1 MMGKTV
7 LKVIVFLIIGYLVMV
22 GLMTAFQNQMIFHP
36 SSRMMDSPERLGLDW
51 AKHWVETS
59 DGLLLHSW
67 MIGRPENQPVVVYS
81 HGNAGNIS
89 GRIDIAGVIAEQGAA
104 VFLYDYRGY
113 GKSEGSPTEEGIY
126 RDGEAVVRYLRDKQ
140 SIPERS
146 MIFFGRSLGGAV
158 AARQAAEFDGAG
170 LVLDS
175 AFISGREIAIDIY
188 PFIPGFLVGVD
199 FPIKEDLRRFGSEHI
214 MILHA
219 INDRIIPFH
228 HGEELYRIAR
238 ETAGSENV
246 MFRELQGGHNTG
258 FSQSRDVYWE
268 SWKEFLSGVESI
280 E

>member
-1 MMGKTV
+1 MG
-7 LKVIVFLIIGYLVMV
+7 LITL
-22 GLMTAFQNQMIFHP
+22 LQNQLIFHP
-36 SSRMMDSPERLGLDW
+36 SAEIWNTPDRLGMEW
-51 AKHWVETS
+51 SEHYVGTS
-59 DGLLLHSW
+59 DGVLLHGW
-67 MIGRPENQPVVVYS
+67 LIGDPSDKPTVIYS

-126 RDGEAVVRYLRDKQ
+126 HDGRAVVRYLRDEQ

-158 AARQAAEFDGAG
+158 AARQAVEFDGAG

-175 AFISGREIAIDIY
+175 AFISGREIATDIY

-199 FPIKEDLRRFGSEHI
+199 FPVDEDLRRSGSEHI
-214 MILHA
+214 MIWHA
-219 INDRIIPFH
+219 RNDRIIPFH
-228 HGEELYRIAR
+228 HGEELYRIAQ
-238 ETAGSENV
+238 ETAGSQNV

-258 FSQSRDVYWE
+258 FNQSRDIYREAWE
-268 SWKEFLSGVESI
+268 EFLSGI
-280 E
+280 ERRE

>member
-1 MMGKTV
+1 MWKKP
-7 LKVIVFLIIGYLVMV
+7 LKFIAFLLIGYLFIV
-22 GLMTAFQNQMIFHP
+22 GLITLLQNQLIFHP
-36 SSRMMDSPERLGLDW
+36 SAELWDTPDRLNLEW
-51 AKHWVETS
+51 SEHYVETS
-59 DGLLLHSW
+59 DGLMLHGW
-67 MIGRPENQPVVVYS
+67 MIGDPSDKPIVVYS

-126 RDGEAVVRYLRDKQ
+126 RDGQAVVRYLKEEH

-158 AARQAAEFDGAG
+158 AAQQSTEFDGSG
-170 LVLDS
+170 IVLDS
-175 AFISGREIAIDIY
+175 AFISGREIATDIY
-188 PFIPGFLVGVD
+188 PIIPGFLVGVD
-199 FPIKEDLRRFGSEHI
+199 FPINEDLCRSGAEYI

-219 INDRIIPFH
+219 RNDRIIPFH
-228 HGEELYRIAR
+228 HGEELYRIAQ

-258 FSQSRDVYWE
+258 FSQSREVYREAWE
-268 SWKEFLSGVESI
+268 KFLSGI
-280 E
+280 ERSE

>member
-1 MMGKTV
+1 MWKKP
-7 LKVIVFLIIGYLVMV
+7 LKFIAFLLIGYLFIV
-22 GLMTAFQNQMIFHP
+22 GLITLLQNQLIFHP
-36 SSRMMDSPERLGLDW
+36 STELWDTPERLGIEW
-51 AKHWVETS
+51 SEHYVETS
-59 DGLLLHSW
+59 DGVMLYGW
-67 MIGRPENQPVVVYS
+67 MIGDSSKNPVVVYS

-89 GRIDIAGVIAEQGAA
+89 GRIDIAGDIARQGAA

-126 RDGEAVVRYLRDKQ
+126 LDGQAVVRYLRDNH
-140 SIPERS
+140 SIPEQS

-175 AFISGREIAIDIY
+175 AFISGREIATDIY

-199 FPIKEDLRRFGSEHI
+199 FPVDEHLRRSGAEQI

-219 INDRIIPFH
+219 RNDRIVPFH
-228 HGEELYRIAR
+228 HGEELYRFAQ
-238 ETAGSENV
+238 ETTGSERV
-246 MFRELQGGHNTG
+246 MFKELQGGHNTG
-258 FSQSRDVYWE
+258 FSQSREVYREAWV
-268 SWKEFLSGVESI
+268 EFLSGIDSI

>member
-51 AKHWVETS
+51 AEHWVETS
-59 DGLLLHSW
+59 DGLLLHGW
-67 MIGRPENQPVVVYS
+67 MIGRPENQLVVVYS

-113 GKSEGSPTEEGIY
+113 GKSEGSPTE
-126 RDGEAVVRYLRDKQ
+126 DGVYLDGQAVVRYLRDEQ
-140 SIPERS
+140 SIPEQN

-158 AARQAAEFDGAG
+158 AARQAAEFDGSG

-175 AFISGREIAIDIY
+175 AFISGKKIASDIY
-188 PFIPGFLVGVD
+188 PFIPGFLIGVN
-199 FPIKEDLRRFGSEHI
+199 FPVDEDLRRSGAEHI

-219 INDRIIPFH
+219 RNDRIIPFH
-228 HGEELYRIAR
+228 HGEELYSIAQ

-246 MFRELQGGHNTG
+246 MFKELKGGHNTG
-258 FSQSRDVYWE
+258 FTQSREIYRGAW
-268 SWKEFLSGVESI
+268 SEFLSGF
-280 E
+280 